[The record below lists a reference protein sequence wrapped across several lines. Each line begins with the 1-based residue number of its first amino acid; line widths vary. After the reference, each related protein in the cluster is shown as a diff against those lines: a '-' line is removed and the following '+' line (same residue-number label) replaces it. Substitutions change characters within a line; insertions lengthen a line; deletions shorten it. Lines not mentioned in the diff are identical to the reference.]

1 MAIKGSLKEAS
12 IPDVMQMLS
21 MGRKTGVLSITNGE
35 EIVYIYF
42 EDGEITGAGS
52 VSKADKIGDILIAR
66 EKITEDQ
73 LNEALDIQKSKP
85 DLLLGEILYER
96 GYVDEETLREALA
109 EQIKQVLFYVFK
121 WEEGIFNFEP
131 GVNKVKRLASIK
143 IKPEDLLLDAA
154 RIIDELG
161 IVQFPDMK
169 DLLTRTHVKPESLKD
184 EERRVYEIID
194 GNRTVEE
201 TLELTRMDEFV
212 AMKALASLIE
222 KGYVKATQPPPISKE
237 RAFTRISEHENL
249 GIAFLHMDMLDEAE
263 REFRRI
269 LEIDPANSRSR
280 FFLAIIKFLKGE
292 GERAVELLEEAIN
305 SGYQHPSLYSNLG
318 VFLERMGKL
327 DRAEE
332 VLNEAIEHWKDVGIL
347 YLNRGIVRF
356 YLGNLKEA
364 REDLEK
370 FLELEVENPIAR
382 YYLAL
387 IERIEGNIPDALNHM
402 LEGLTASPDFPE
414 YYNNLGRLYEETDEY
429 EQAESMFKKALKLN
443 PEYIPARMN
452 LANFYYRNGYYKIA
466 MDEYK
471 KLSLLGVENWEI
483 YFKMGNI
490 VLKRGDVKEALRYYT
505 MSLDLDPDNEV
516 VKRNIE
522 ILQKDYGMGI

>member
-194 GNRTVEE
+194 GNRTV
-201 TLELTRMDEFV
+201 
-212 AMKALASLIE
+212 
-222 KGYVKATQPPPISKE
+222 PPISKE

-356 YLGNLKEA
+356 YLGKLKEA

-429 EQAESMFKKALKLN
+429 EQAESMFKKALELN

-471 KLSLLGVENWEI
+471 KLSSLGVENWEI